1 MRKRLALIL
10 PTYGVLY
17 ALCFVAAFLLRFD
30 FQLPEIYQ
38 PVIVLGLPIVL
49 SIKFCI
55 CLATGE
61 WRRTYRYTTVTDLF
75 NLIVGSATAAGVSYL
90 VLQLALGTLPLPRTV
105 LLIDAMLSVLA
116 VGLLRVGI
124 RVINER
130 IVRAGHERRAL
141 ILGVDPDHQ
150 GKGLGGALLQ
160 PALAKA
166 DQEGLPC
173 YLETLEEKNLAFYG
187 RHGFEVLVDDREPH
201 SGLKFWTMIRS

>member
-1 MRKRLALIL
+1 MVEFFEALIRRDV
-10 PTYGVLY
+10 PTPHWY
-17 ALCFVAAFLLRFD
+17 
-30 FQLPEIYQ
+30 
-38 PVIVLGLPIVL
+38 L
-49 SIKFCI
+49 S
-55 CLATGE
+55 
-61 WRRTYRYTTVTDLF
+61 
-75 NLIVGSATAAGVSYL
+75 
-90 VLQLALGTLPLPRTV
+90 
-105 LLIDAMLSVLA
+105 
-116 VGLLRVGI
+116 
-124 RVINER
+124 
-130 IVRAGHERRAL
+130 